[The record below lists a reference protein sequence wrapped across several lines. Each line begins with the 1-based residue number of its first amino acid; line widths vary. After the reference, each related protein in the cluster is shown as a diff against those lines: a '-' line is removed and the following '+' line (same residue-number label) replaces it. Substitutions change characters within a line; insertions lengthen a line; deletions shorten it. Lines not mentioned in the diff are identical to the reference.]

1 MDRRAARPPAARV
14 EKLPLFALAAASSV
28 ITLVVQQ
35 RGGATTNLDALPA
48 ATGLANAL
56 VAYMQYLAKLV
67 WPTNM
72 AIFYRYREALPW
84 WWIACAL
91 VAMVALS
98 VFAWRARRD
107 RAYLTTGWFWF
118 AGTLVPVIGLIQVG
132 RQAMADRYT
141 YVPYVGLFI
150 AIAWAGHWALSRL
163 RLPASVAVAIAVADV
178 AGSAALTAS
187 QVRVWQSHETVW
199 KHAAAVTSG
208 NYIAVNELGMLLAAE
223 KRHAEALQYFETA
236 VREKPGFP
244 EARNNLG
251 LTYGELGRPPGCA
264 RAIRARGPVE
274 TGLSRGRAQLW
285 QCPDAGRTTL
295 RSRGALPEGDRS
307 AA

>member
-1 MDRRAARPPAARV
+1 
-14 EKLPLFALAAASSV
+14 
-28 ITLVVQQ
+28 
-35 RGGATTNLDALPA
+35 
-48 ATGLANAL
+48 
-56 VAYMQYLAKLV
+56 
-67 WPTNM
+67 
-72 AIFYRYREALPW
+72 
-84 WWIACAL
+84 
-91 VAMVALS
+91 MVALS
-98 VFAWRARRD
+98 VFAWRARHD

-208 NYIAVNELGMLLAAE
+208 NYMAVNELGMLLAAE
-223 KRHAEALQYFETA
+223 NRHAEALQYFETA
-236 VREKPGFP
+236 ARDGPGFA

-251 LTYGELGRPPGCA
+251 LTYVQLGRLQDA
-264 RAIRARGPVE
+264 
-274 TGLSRGRAQLW
+274 LAQYELAVRLK
-285 QCPDAGRTTL
+285 PAFPEAERNYGNALMMAGQTRRR
-295 RSRGALPEGDRS
+295 RSALPEGDQS
-307 AA
+307 AAGNG